1 MHWVYLNNS
10 IPISGPEI
18 RSGANCLNTG
28 PGQQPSSDQALTPEM
43 HKKGTNMKM
52 LDGKVALVTGG
63 GRGIGRGI
71 ALSLAA
77 NGAKVVINDLGAGL
91 AGDGVDAGPAQ
102 ETQAAIRDLGG
113 DAVINGGSVADYAA
127 AQAMVD
133 QAVDTYGRLDI
144 VVHAAGVLRD
154 RMIFNMSEEE
164 WDIVVAV
171 HLKGMFNVL
180 RPATALMRQQK
191 AGRIIALASG
201 SAYGDAGQP
210 NYSAAKAGIIG
221 LSYSTAN
228 AMAKYGVTSNVVL
241 PTGTTRMIDSKPESQ
256 KIFEETGKWPSE
268 HAKGT
273 PKDPDNVAPLVSFL
287 ASDRAANVNGQVFHS
302 YGFGYTLIE
311 PPRTLA
317 RLEGDSAWT
326 ADSLADA
333 FDAHMA
339 HDMKPRPAMPFARD
353 VDDLKNDDWNVIDNS
368 RRYWVR
374 KEENN

>member
-1 MHWVYLNNS
+1 MG
-10 IPISGPEI
+10 I
-18 RSGANCLNTG
+18 
-28 PGQQPSSDQALTPEM
+28 
-43 HKKGTNMKM
+43 

-77 NGAKVVINDLGAGL
+77 NGAHVVVNDLGAGL
-91 AGDGVDAGPAQ
+91 GGDGRDSGPAE
-102 ETQAAIRDLGG
+102 ETLAAIRAVGG
-113 DAVINGGSVADYAA
+113 EAVINGGSVADYAD
-127 AQAMVD
+127 AQGMVD
-133 QAVDTYGRLDI
+133 QAVSTFGRLDI

-154 RMIFNMSEEE
+154 RMIFNMTEEE
-164 WDIVVAV
+164 WDVVVAV

-191 AGRIIALASG
+191 GGRIIALASG

-241 PTGTTRMIDSKPESQ
+241 PTGTTRMVDSKPESQ
-256 KIFEETGKWPSE
+256 TIFAETGKWPSE

-273 PKDPDNVAPLVSFL
+273 AKDPDNVAPLVTFL
-287 ASDRAANVNGQVFHS
+287 ASDRAASVNGQVFHS

-317 RLEGDSAWT
+317 RLEADTAWT
-326 ADSLADA
+326 PENLADA
-333 FDAHMA
+333 FDRHMA
-339 HDMKPRPAMPFARD
+339 PDMKSRPTMPFARD
-353 VDDLKNDDWNVIDNS
+353 VDDLTAQDWQQIGDDK
-368 RRYWVR
+368 RYWLR
-374 KEENN
+374 TE

>member
-1 MHWVYLNNS
+1 MTL
-10 IPISGPEI
+10 
-18 RSGANCLNTG
+18 
-28 PGQQPSSDQALTPEM
+28 
-43 HKKGTNMKM
+43 

-91 AGDGVDAGPAQ
+91 AGDGVDARPAQ
-102 ETQAAIRDLGG
+102 ETQAAIRELGG
-113 DAVINGGSVADYAA
+113 EAIINGGSVADYAA
-127 AQAMVD
+127 AQGVVD
-133 QAVDTYGRLDI
+133 QAIETFGRLDI

-164 WDIVVAV
+164 WDVVVAV

-191 AGRIIALASG
+191 SGRIIALASG
-201 SAYGDAGQP
+201 SAYGDPGQP

-221 LSYSTAN
+221 LSSSTAN

-241 PTGTTRMIDSKPESQ
+241 PTGTTRMIDSKPES
-256 KIFEETGKWPSE
+256 KRIFEETGKWPSE

-273 PKDPDNVAPLVSFL
+273 AKDPDNVAPLVSFL
-287 ASDRAANVNGQVFHS
+287 ASDRAAGVNGQVFHS
-302 YGFGYTLIE
+302 LGFGYTLIE

-317 RLEGDSAWT
+317 RLEADGAWT
-326 ADSLADA
+326 AEGLADA
-333 FDAHMA
+333 FDRYMEP
-339 HDMKPRPAMPFARD
+339 DMKPRPAMPFGRD
-353 VDDLKNDDWNVIDNS
+353 VDNLTAGDWRS
-368 RRYWVR
+368 LGEGRRYWVR
-374 KEENN
+374 GEEGK

>member
-1 MHWVYLNNS
+1 
-10 IPISGPEI
+10 
-18 RSGANCLNTG
+18 
-28 PGQQPSSDQALTPEM
+28 
-43 HKKGTNMKM
+43 M
-52 LDGKVALVTGG
+52 LEGKVALVTGG

-77 NGAKVVINDLGAGL
+77 SGAKVVVNDLGAGL
-91 AGDGVDAGPAQ
+91 AGDGRDSGPAE
-102 ETQAAIRDLGG
+102 ETLAAIKAQGG
-113 DAVINGGSVADYAA
+113 KAVINGGSVADYDAA
-127 AQAMVD
+127 NAMIEQAL
-133 QAVDTYGRLDI
+133 DTFGGLDI

-164 WDIVVAV
+164 WDIVNAV
-171 HLKGMFNVL
+171 HLKGLFNVL
-180 RPATALMRQQK
+180 RPATARMRQQK
-191 AGRIIALASG
+191 GGRIISLASG

-241 PTGTTRMIDSKPESQ
+241 PTGTTRMIDSKPESK
-256 KIFEETGKWPSE
+256 KIHDETGKWPSE

-273 PKDPDNVAPLVSFL
+273 PKDPDNVAPLVTFL
-287 ASDRAANVNGQVFHS
+287 ASDRAASVNGQVFSS

-317 RLEGDSAWT
+317 RLEGDTAWT
-326 ADSLADA
+326 PEGLANAYDSY
-333 FDAHMA
+333 MA
-339 HDMKPRPAMPFARD
+339 ADMKPRPAMPFARD
-353 VDDLKNDDWNVIDNS
+353 VDDLTPEDWTEIGEK

-374 KEENN
+374 KEDSK

>member
-1 MHWVYLNNS
+1 
-10 IPISGPEI
+10 
-18 RSGANCLNTG
+18 
-28 PGQQPSSDQALTPEM
+28 
-43 HKKGTNMKM
+43 MKM
-52 LDGKVALVTGG
+52 LDGKVAIVTGG

-71 ALSLAA
+71 ALSLAS
-77 NGAKVVINDLGAGL
+77 NGARVVINDLGAGL

-113 DAVINGGSVADYAA
+113 EAVINGGSVADYVA
-127 AQAMVD
+127 AQGMVD
-133 QAVDTYGRLDI
+133 QAVETFGRLDI

-154 RMIFNMSEEE
+154 RMIFNMTEEE
-164 WDIVVAV
+164 WDVVVAV
-171 HLKGMFNVL
+171 HLKGLFNIL
-180 RPATALMRQQK
+180 RPATALMRQQQ

-268 HAKGT
+268 HARGT

-287 ASDRAANVNGQVFHS
+287 ASDRAANINGQVFHS
-302 YGFGYTLIE
+302 HGFGYTLVE

-317 RLEGDSAWT
+317 RLEADHAWT
-326 ADSLADA
+326 AEGLADS
-333 FDAHMA
+333 FDRYMA
-339 HDMKPRPAMPFARD
+339 TDMKPRPAMPFGRD
-353 VDDLKNDDWNVIDNS
+353 VDTLAGNDWQAIGEG
-368 RRYWVR
+368 RRYWAR
-374 KEENN
+374 KEEKK